1 MLFLLDAKHI
11 DHSHTLG
18 IEEIFR
24 LPSKVRSVFITLF
37 CCKKDEAAIRLVK
50 KYAPFLIS
58 KRGVR

>member
-18 IEEIFR
+18 AEEVFR
-24 LPSKVRSVFITLF
+24 LPSKVRSIFIKLF
-37 CCKKDEAAIRLVK
+37 CGNKDEEVIRLVS